1 MEVIDSLS
9 ICHMIMCDTV
19 ELAVWLPGDSNT
31 HVITPSRWVH
41 GAQVDS
47 GSEITSSESCHLN
60 SLKLF
65 FNVYLFIVDRE
76 IDRGQ
81 AGEGQRERETESQA
95 GSVPSAQSPRWDLNP
110 WTVTSWPELKPRVGC
125 LTNWATQVPRNQP
138 LFYSAAMGVALF

>member
-95 GSVPSAQSPRWDLNP
+95 GSVPSAQSPMGGSSP
-110 WTVTSWPELKPRVGC
+110 QTVRSWPEPKPRVGR
-125 LTNWATQVPRNQP
+125 LTDWATQGPP
-138 LFYSAAMGVALF
+138 SFLLFFNRCLILH